1 MVFGNAYAV
10 EEIAE
15 TDLFAFAADAG
26 VTWDELV
33 EEVRQLAP
41 AAMRH
46 ARKQVVAP
54 IYADKEREILL
65 KVVDFIEVQ
74 AKHLLVTASACVRN
88 KRLEK

>member
-10 EEIAE
+10 EEITE

-26 VTWDELV
+26 VTCDELV
-33 EEVRQLAP
+33 EEIRQLAP

-46 ARKQVVAP
+46 AREQVVAP
-54 IYADKEREILL
+54 IDTDKERDILL